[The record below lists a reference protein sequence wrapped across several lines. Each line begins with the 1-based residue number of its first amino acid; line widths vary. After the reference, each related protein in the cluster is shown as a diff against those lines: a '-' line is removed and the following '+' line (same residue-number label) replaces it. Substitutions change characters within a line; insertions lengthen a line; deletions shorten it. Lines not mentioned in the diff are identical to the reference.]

1 MCLALKEI
9 LHQSCLV
16 MASRVQIWLFVLIPI
31 ALLAGLYALGL
42 TLPVPHLGRSYV
54 IRIELPDAGRQVGL
68 PVIEGPQDRSRPLV
82 VIDAG
87 HGGHDPGAAGV
98 GFQEK
103 SIALGLALA
112 LRDRLVREGGIR
124 VALTRDD
131 DSFLAL
137 QERVAIAQALGA
149 GLFLSIHADSAGNA
163 LSGVRGASVYTLSE
177 QASDQ
182 ASAQLAARENAADVV
197 NGVSLTGRSDV
208 VNAILVDL
216 SQRYT
221 QEQSRA
227 FAALIAREG
236 RGKLDFREDPLRSA
250 ALVVLRSPDI
260 PSALFEAG
268 FISNE
273 ADAQRLASEE
283 GRNNFAEV
291 MERSIRIYFAR
302 DAAAAP

>member
-1 MCLALKEI
+1 MCLALEEI

-16 MASRVQIWLFVLIPI
+16 MASRVQIWLLVLIPI

-103 SIALGLALA
+103 AIALGLALA
-112 LRDRLVREGGIR
+112 LRDRLLREGGIR

-137 QERVAIAQALGA
+137 QERVEIAQALGA
-149 GLFLSIHADSAGNA
+149 SLFLSIHADSAGNA
-163 LSGVRGASVYTLSE
+163 LSGVRGASVFTLSE

-182 ASAQLAARENAADVV
+182 ASAQLAARENAADVI
-197 NGVSLTGRSDV
+197 NGVSLSGRSDV

-221 QEQSRA
+221 QEQSRT
-227 FAALIAREG
+227 FAGLIAREG
-236 RGKLDFREDPLRSA
+236 NGKLNFRDDPLRSA

-283 GRNNFAEV
+283 GRINFAEV

-302 DAAAAP
+302 DAAATP

>member
-1 MCLALKEI
+1 
-9 LHQSCLV
+9 
-16 MASRVQIWLFVLIPI
+16 MASRVQIWLLVLIPV
-31 ALLAGLYALGL
+31 AMLAGLYVLGL
-42 TLPVPHLGRSYV
+42 NLPVPHLGRSYV
-54 IRIELPDAGRQVGL
+54 IRIELPEAGRQVGL
-68 PVIEGPQDRSRPLV
+68 PVIQGPQDRSRPLV

-87 HGGHDPGAAGV
+87 HGGHDPGAAGE

-103 SIALGLALA
+103 SISLGLALA
-112 LRDRLVREGGIR
+112 LRDRLLREGGIR

-149 GLFLSIHADSAGNA
+149 DLFLSIHADSAGNA
-163 LSGVRGASVYTLSE
+163 LSGVRGASVFTLSE

-182 ASAQLAARENAADVV
+182 ASAQLAARENAADAI
-197 NGVSLTGRSDV
+197 NGVSLSGRSDV

-236 RGKLDFREDPLRSA
+236 RGKLDFRDDPLRSA
-250 ALVVLRSPDI
+250 AFAVLRSPDI

-283 GRNNFAEV
+283 GRNIFAEV

-302 DAAAAP
+302 ETASPP